1 MANTK
6 KGRVVHDSFE
16 QVAELGKGTARELKD
31 AVGSFSPLNFF
42 ENISTQSAT
51 PKKEGEEGKKQG
63 DHTPIDVEGL
73 EKQYEGEDKQKE
85 QALRQKLFR
94 MVKQGEEDEV
104 EKKKREEQEKIRAE
118 LQEEQQKKED
128 EKKLRE
134 QQDIGGLPQGK
145 VRRSIFSPKKKAQMQ
160 HAETKPSVGKS

>member
-1 MANTK
+1 MTNTK

-16 QVAELGKGTARELKD
+16 QVAELGKDTARELKD
-31 AVGSFSPLNFF
+31 AVGAFSPLNFF

-51 PKKEGEEGKKQG
+51 PKKEGEEDKKQG

-94 MVKQGEEDEV
+94 MVKQGEVEEV
-104 EKKKREEQEKIRAE
+104 QKKKKEEEKKM
-118 LQEEQQKKED
+118 
-128 EKKLRE
+128 RE
-134 QQDIGGLPQGK
+134 QQEIGGLPQGK

-160 HAETKPSVGKS
+160 HAETKPAVGKS